1 MKILFIAPRYS
12 GGVGGHISRIIPRL
26 KTSGLE
32 IDIMH
37 VPHIPIKN
45 LKNPSFAVFGIIQA
59 LLKKKSYDVVHA
71 FNLPS
76 AFVMKYIKAKKK
88 ILAVHGVYSEQ
99 IKLMHSKPIASLI
112 SNKEEQVLR
121 WADVLTTDSLKVKLD
136 YKDKLNLDVVHLPS
150 PLDIQKLENISKLSK
165 ISPIKNQILYLG
177 RDSYEKGIDILK
189 SVEDKIHGKIVYC
202 TNTPWEEAM
211 IELKRSSVLVVPSRM
226 ESIPQTIKEAY
237 YFKIPVIAT
246 SVGGIPDI
254 VSHNKTGILIPPED
268 PLALT
273 KSINSLL
280 LDDLKIK
287 DLTQNAYAFLIK
299 NYSWDYL
306 LPKYIEFYN
315 NLLND

>member
-1 MKILFIAPRYS
+1 MKILFIAPHYS
-12 GGVGGHISRIIPRL
+12 GGVGGHVSRIIPRL

-32 IDIMH
+32 IDMMH

-45 LKNPSFAVFGIIQA
+45 LKNPSFTVFGIIQA
-59 LLKKKSYDVVHA
+59 LLKKESYDVVHA

-121 WADVLTTDSLKVKLD
+121 WADVLTTDSLKVKME
-136 YKDKLNLDVVHLPS
+136 YKHKLNLDVVHLPS
-150 PLDIQKLENISKLSK
+150 PLDVQKLENISKLSK
-165 ISPIKNQILYLG
+165 ILPIKNQILYLG
-177 RDSYEKGIDILK
+177 RDSHEKGIDILK
-189 SVEDKIHGKIVYC
+189 SIENKIHGKIVYC

-211 IELKRSSVLVVPSRM
+211 LELKRSSVLVVPSRM
-226 ESIPQTIKEAY
+226 ESIPQTIKEAF

-246 SVGGIPDI
+246 NVGGIPDI
-254 VSHNKTGILIPPED
+254 VSHNNTGILIPSED

-273 KSINSLL
+273 ESINSLL
-280 LDDLKIK
+280 LNDSKIK
-287 DLTQNAYAFLIK
+287 VLTQNAYEFLMK

-306 LPKYIEFYN
+306 LPKYIEFYK
-315 NLLND
+315 NLLK